1 MSKIQKWDS
10 VILDSGVLHSLI
22 QIILYDMIV
31 QEVIIIPLCSKCSLK
46 VAKKLNYESLIIL
59 TVPI

>member
-1 MSKIQKWDS
+1 MRKTNFSTQGCYIPLGHWW
-10 VILDSGVLHSLI
+10 L
-22 QIILYDMIV
+22 QIISYDMIV

>member
-1 MSKIQKWDS
+1 
-10 VILDSGVLHSLI
+10 
-22 QIILYDMIV
+22 MIV